1 MFSSPAYATMLSDRD
16 VLLLGQK
23 AKAFTVYLPVPFCLI
38 ICLIST
44 RTLLLMYL
52 TPSLR
57 VSVSY
62 LSSLPERRGASN
74 DQDKWWYMP
83 YIRSLHSRTLPLEGL
98 QLPQCGTSIFPL
110 VRVEPKRHNKLWA
123 AMLRCSALGGK
134 RGLVQWECNVLPRMS
149 DLWSLH
155 SLLFAGWC
163 WSAFTNTCDRFLIS
177 NCR

>member
-74 DQDKWWYMP
+74 DQDK
-83 YIRSLHSRTLPLEGL
+83 
-98 QLPQCGTSIFPL
+98 
-110 VRVEPKRHNKLWA
+110 
-123 AMLRCSALGGK
+123 
-134 RGLVQWECNVLPRMS
+134 
-149 DLWSLH
+149 
-155 SLLFAGWC
+155 
-163 WSAFTNTCDRFLIS
+163 
-177 NCR
+177 